1 VTDTKPDADGSRVIT
16 PADIDALAADGD
28 RQALIDAIYGRGRI
42 LHGASLWPVQPVR
55 VRRLWWR
62 WTVVAHPG
70 GKVVAEGHALF
81 ERWAWHAAGVA
92 VARLYNKPKA
102 EAS

>member
-16 PADIDALAADGD
+16 PAEIDALN
-28 RQALIDAIYGRGRI
+28 GRNR
-42 LHGASLWPVQPVR
+42 LLRGASLWPVQPVR

-70 GKVVAEGHALF
+70 GKVVAQGCALF
-81 ERWAWHAAGVA
+81 ERWAWHRAGRAAA
-92 VARLYNKPKA
+92 QIYNERQAARKD
-102 EAS
+102 EGES